1 MKNGNDVVARMIA
14 AFESLGIDYMLVG
27 SYSSN
32 YFGIPR
38 ATKDADFVAIMS
50 GKAQQLE
57 VMLGS
62 EFLFDPQPSFEIVT
76 GTTREM
82 ITVPSLSFD
91 VEVFQLS
98 KDEHDQRRFERRRK
112 VFDEIV
118 GREIYLPTVEDVIIT
133 KIRWAKLA
141 KRD

>member
-50 GKAQQLE
+50 GKARQLE
-57 VMLGS
+57 AMLGN

-82 ITVPSLSFD
+82 ITVPSLSFY

-98 KDEHDQRRFERRRK
+98 KDEHDLRRFERRRK